1 MRMLPYA
8 DFVISTIDA
17 TFIPKEKKK
26 HQEKKITMQSTSMTD
41 SAYSSAKAC

>member
-17 TFIPKEKKK
+17 TFIPKEKKNI
-26 HQEKKITMQSTSMTD
+26 KK
-41 SAYSSAKAC
+41 KK

>member
-17 TFIPKEKKK
+17 TFIPKEKKTSRKKNNNAIYK
-26 HQEKKITMQSTSMTD
+26 HD
-41 SAYSSAKAC
+41 